1 MDYLSICIF
10 ISLVERRM
18 QPLVSTILKLYRKC
32 VRVRVC
38 AGVGGGCREDIS
50 MLQYR
55 KGKLFFLLPFYL
67 ILFFICE

>member
-32 VRVRVC
+32 VCVCVR
-38 AGVGGGCREDIS
+38 GVGGVERTSQCSSIERVNCFS
-50 MLQYR
+50 CC
-55 KGKLFFLLPFYL
+55 LF
-67 ILFFICE
+67 I